1 LLPACGMCSPN
12 ASTSPAA
19 TRRHWS
25 SRSVSLPRLVFPRRC
40 IRARAAALGC
50 RIRNIGWSHSARRC
64 VRRGHA
70 RRVTG
75 GQLCGSIA
83 RAGPPSPRGRTIVSW
98 SLCDAHRACIR
109 VGPTTAYRR
118 SRRRVGAARPAL
130 TMMAPSVRQRSRTHP
145 LCGKPAYLVRSSAVV
160 ARGGLYA
167 FVGADFPEW
176 SSARRP
182 LSRRVSGCADSC
194 QQRLNSGSGSI
205 CVIVALWGWAPVCAR
220 R

>member
-1 LLPACGMCSPN
+1 LLAACGMCSPN

-130 TMMAPSVRQRSRTHP
+130 TMMAPFRA
-145 LCGKPAYLVRSSAVV
+145 PAIPYPPAVWEACVSGAVV
-160 ARGGLYA
+160 GCR
-167 FVGADFPEW
+167 
-176 SSARRP
+176 SARRTVRVCRCGF
-182 LSRRVSGCADSC
+182 SRVVVRSASAQSSSVRV
-194 QQRLNSGSGSI
+194 R
-205 CVIVALWGWAPVCAR
+205 
-220 R
+220 